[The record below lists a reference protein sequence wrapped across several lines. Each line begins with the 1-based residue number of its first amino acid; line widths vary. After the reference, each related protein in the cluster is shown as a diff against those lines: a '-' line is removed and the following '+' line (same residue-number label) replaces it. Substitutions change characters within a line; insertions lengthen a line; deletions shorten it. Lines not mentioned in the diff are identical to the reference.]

1 MLIDSRGFREEKK
14 DANDENYFTD
24 SPIHPSFQQIL
35 LEYMPHAKRSTPE
48 VHTVVHQKTGHND
61 YPFLCGAYNIG

>member
-1 MLIDSRGFREEKK
+1 MLIDSRGFREEEKK

-35 LEYMPHAKRSTPE
+35 LEYMPHAKHSTPE
-48 VHTVVHQKTGHND
+48 VHTVVHQKTD
-61 YPFLCGAYNIG
+61 IMIIPFYVALTI